1 MPLPLLTSPPGQE
14 NYDQESYGTNVRWP
28 AGLEKNAEAALA
40 DFLLKQRW
48 YPGKDAG
55 RPKVALERLLPFP
68 ASRIRS
74 ALAVWTVAP
83 PEHSPLRL
91 FVPLALV
98 PLEEADPA
106 GIIDRVRLED

>member
-1 MPLPLLTSPPGQE
+1 MPVLPLMSPDGP
-14 NYDQESYGTNVRWP
+14 WP

-40 DFLLKQRW
+40 EFLLKQRW

-68 ASRIRS
+68 TCHIRS
-74 ALAVWTVAP
+74 ALAVWTITP
-83 PEHSPLRL
+83 PQHSPLRL

-98 PLEEADPA
+98 PLEKADPA
-106 GIIDRVRLED
+106 GIIDRVR